1 VALDIKQSDKYQ
13 MYAYGKNY
21 GKTNT
26 ILLYP
31 KHLEHIDYDL
41 KLGEVMLH
49 VRSLD
54 LGCNDCSYKVYIEKI
69 KIRMGEMYGI

>member
-1 VALDIKQSDKYQ
+1 
-13 MYAYGKNY
+13 M
-21 GKTNT
+21 
-26 ILLYP
+26 LLYP

-54 LGCNDCSYKVYIEKI
+54 LDCDECEYKDYIEIMKI
-69 KIRMGEMYGI
+69 KMESLF